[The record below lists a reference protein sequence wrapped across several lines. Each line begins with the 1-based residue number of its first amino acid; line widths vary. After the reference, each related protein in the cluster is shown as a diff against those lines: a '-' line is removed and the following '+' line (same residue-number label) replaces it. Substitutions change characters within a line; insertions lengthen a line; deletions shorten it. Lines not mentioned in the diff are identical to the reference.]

1 MLVYNGIDLI
11 KRHVSSHFFIFE
23 SSQSDKYDRKC
34 QSEVRISIVPVCFCK
49 WLIIRLLI
57 VYY

>member
-23 SSQSDKYDRKC
+23 SSPINMTGNANPKYE
-34 QSEVRISIVPVCFCK
+34 SALFLSVFVSG
-49 WLIIRLLI
+49 L
-57 VYY
+57 